1 MIFSLRIYLDVEAT
15 TSVNWLG
22 KAYYTETH
30 FDNIEISNG
39 MISISGHRSSPFDL
53 KKILF
58 NNTSTLYF
66 QIAKTL
72 AFYYLC
78 SGCSLSITKME
89 LTSDIYHTETET
101 DFLQPFTRK
110 LEHHQNII
118 MHSGVLG
125 RRDVERIGTNIRDWI
140 SQVGV

>member
-1 MIFSLRIYLDVEAT
+1 MIFSLRIYLDTDTT

-39 MISISGHRSSPFDL
+39 VISISGHRSSPFDL
-53 KKILF
+53 KKVLF

-78 SGCSLSITKME
+78 SGCSLTITKME
-89 LTSDIYHTETET
+89 LTSNIYPTETET

-110 LEHHQNII
+110 LEHHQT
-118 MHSGVLG
+118 MS
-125 RRDVERIGTNIRDWI
+125 TNELESLFFFKEKI
-140 SQVGV
+140 SCF